1 MQGWLAVF
9 FLAIV
14 LGLFSTGL
22 QDRLRAALRRRPGA
36 IFLVPAALTVFF
48 AAVLAVAGAP
58 SLPFVALVAVYATIP
73 TLLVWTAARS
83 MGTDSSVHSAS
94 LRDRVVSPHAGEG
107 RHWLEFAAIFA
118 LWLPLEFTAGK
129 ELLPQHAWGVANITA
144 RGISITL
151 ALSLFLLFRGMKGMK
166 YNLPR
171 SWADARNAAIGFAAV
186 APVLIALGLQ
196 VGYMGAFRGL
206 AVFRAGAFGLL
217 WLKTLLGVAL
227 PEELLFRAIIQNW
240 LMQRFGFNYGTL
252 AAAALIF
259 GASHL
264 NNPPGPL
271 PNWRY
276 MLLATIAGLVFG
288 SVFWRSSS
296 VLASAAVHATVNS
309 VRHVFFR

>member
-1 MQGWLAVF
+1 MQGLLAAF

-14 LGLFSTGL
+14 LGLFSTRL
-22 QDRLRAALRRRPGA
+22 QARLRAALRRRPKA
-36 IFLVPAALTVFF
+36 VFLAPAVLTAFF
-48 AAVLAVAGAP
+48 AAVLVASGAP
-58 SLPFVALVAVYATIP
+58 SAVFVALVAVYTAVP
-73 TLLVWTAARS
+73 TLLVWTAAR
-83 MGTDSSVHSAS
+83 
-94 LRDRVVSPHAGEG
+94 RAGAGGAG
-107 RHWLEFAAIFA
+107 RHWLEFAAILA
-118 LWLPLEFTAGK
+118 LWLPLEFAAGK
-129 ELLPQHAWGVANITA
+129 LLLPPRVWGVANITA
-144 RGISITL
+144 RGVSITL
-151 ALSLFLLFRGMKGMK
+151 ALILFLLFRGMKGMK

-171 SWADARNAAIGFAAV
+171 SWVDLRNAAIGFAAV
-186 APVLIALGLQ
+186 APVLIVLGLEL
-196 VGYMGAFRGL
+196 GYMGPFRGF

-227 PEELLFRAIIQNW
+227 PEELLFRAIVQNW

-276 MLLATIAGLVFG
+276 MLLASIAGLVFG

-296 VLASAAVHATVNS
+296 VLAPAAVHAAVNS
-309 VRHVFFR
+309 VRHVFFG